1 MTHAIV
7 SFQTTTNDDFLPAA
21 EGRSDG
27 WERVHVMTG
36 RSAGVIV
43 APVTDDAWAG
53 EDLISVP
60 APEGSGPR
68 WHRAEITAVGGD
80 IAVAIGA
87 DADASDLTS
96 AAGSAVYP
104 VPEGQTRY
112 LPVRAGDL
120 LSAVLLAAPE

>member
-7 SFQTTTNDDFLPAA
+7 SFQTVTQHDFLPGA
-21 EGRSDG
+21 EGQPSQFA
-27 WERVHVMTG
+27 RVEVMTG

-43 APVTDDAWAG
+43 APVTETPWAG
-53 EDLISVP
+53 EDLIGVP
-60 APEGSGPR
+60 APEGIGPR
-68 WHRAEITAVGGD
+68 WHRVEVTAVGGD

-87 DADASDLTS
+87 AADASDLDS
-96 AAGSAVYP
+96 AEGSAVYP

-112 LPVRAGDL
+112 LPVRAGDV